1 MSRLAVALEAALDP
15 GTAARGLAAAIEAAL
30 GEPDAIAGA
39 FVFATAAAGA
49 SGEAVGRA
57 LAARWPAAVL
67 LGTSFEGL
75 VAGGRVWQGEPVV
88 AVLAWTAGPGAPVPI
103 VCEVGGR
110 DPDGLAKEIAS
121 AGDQVV
127 PGPHDLV
134 LLFPDALGPPAL
146 RPLLDRFSPTFGGP
160 ALAGAAA
167 SGVEGGAAS
176 SWADPGVPGESDL
189 LVGLLIPGAPA
200 RIRCAGATRLASPWL
215 EVSARRPH
223 WIDALEGEPPSLWI
237 RRQLGLDD
245 EAPVEPHL
253 DRLLLR
259 LTGPAPAAAGRGAAR
274 PLPESEPEAFDELFI
289 TGLDPRRGAVGIM
302 GSVARGDRVALAL
315 PDASYAREHLRAA
328 VASLPDSPLVFQIA
342 CPSRGE
348 SLHGDPDI
356 EAAVVADQAAGRPV
370 FGVVAP
376 FQLGSDPS
384 GTARLRVH
392 STVLVAL
399 GSEKPTAKVQSDCS
413 N

>member
-1 MSRLAVALEAALDP
+1 MTRLAVALEAALDP
-15 GTAARGLAAAIEAAL
+15 GIAARSLAAAIEAAL
-30 GEPDAIAGA
+30 GEADAISGA

-49 SGEAVGRA
+49 SGEAVGRD
-57 LAARWPAAVL
+57 LASRWPAATL

-75 VAGGRVWQGEPVV
+75 VLDGRVWQGEPAV

-121 AGDQVV
+121 AGEQVV
-127 PGPHDLV
+127 PGPDDLV
-134 LLFPDALGPPAL
+134 LLFPDALGPPVL

-167 SGVEGGAAS
+167 SGIDGEAAS
-176 SWADPGVPGESDL
+176 TWADPGQPGEPDL

-245 EAPVEPHL
+245 DAPLEPHL

-259 LTGPAPAAAGRGAAR
+259 LTGPPPATGRHAERHAPEA
-274 PLPESEPEAFDELFI
+274 EPEAFDELFI

-302 GSVARGDRVALAL
+302 GSVVRGDRVALAL
-315 PDASYAREHLRAA
+315 PDAAFAREHLRVA
-328 VASLPDSPLVFQIA
+328 VADLPDSPLVFQIA

-348 SLHGDPDI
+348 SLHGDPDV
-356 EAAVVADQAAGRPV
+356 EAAVVADQAAGRRV
-370 FGVVAP
+370 LGVVAP
-376 FQLGSDPS
+376 FQLGSDLS

-399 GSEKPTAKVQSDCS
+399 GPGGPSAKFESGSS